1 MNELQNSLN
10 QAQWVL
16 GCMMGVAMLI
26 LVLAVKASKALGRS
40 LRDEYREAGGHKQ
53 LAKNV
58 ATKGAAA
65 VLKKIIKGRF
75 H

>member
-1 MNELQNSLN
+1 MNAIQDSIN

-58 ATKGAAA
+58 ATKGTAA